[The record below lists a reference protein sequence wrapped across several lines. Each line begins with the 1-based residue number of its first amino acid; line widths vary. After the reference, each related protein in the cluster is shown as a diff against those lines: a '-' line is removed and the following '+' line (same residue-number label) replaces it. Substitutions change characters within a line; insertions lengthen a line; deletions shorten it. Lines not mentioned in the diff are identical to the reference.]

1 MTVSL
6 SGNEEIMFG
15 KRPDGRVIRNLEP
28 MQKIMP
34 YIMKTRCDSMNM
46 YEDTFNCRPMDQY
59 IKAKAEEGIKL
70 SYMHIIIAAV
80 VRLIALRP
88 QLNRFVMNGRIYAR
102 PKIWVSFVVHPTLQ
116 DGSTGT
122 TIKLCFEGT
131 ETILEVAEKVNAAIE
146 KETTKRVE
154 ENGTDKLMR
163 TLMNRIPGP
172 LIKFVIN
179 TLMWMDKHSI
189 MPKKVVELSPFHTSF
204 FITNLKSLGINHIYH
219 HTYNFGTTGL
229 FFAMGKEKRVPVI
242 VGNETV
248 IQKHMGYGLVSDER
262 FCDGLYFALS
272 LRQLRKFMNNPA
284 ILETPLEK
292 KMEDD
297 L

>member
-1 MTVSL
+1 
-6 SGNEEIMFG
+6 MFG

-172 LIKFVIN
+172 LIKLVID

>member
-1 MTVSL
+1 MQCQ
-6 SGNEEIMFG
+6 EMRKIMFG

-34 YIMKTRCDSMNM
+34 YVMKTRCDSMNM

-102 PKIWVSFVVHPTLQ
+102 PKIWVSFVVHPTLA

-131 ETILEVAEKVNAAIE
+131 ETILEIAEIVNAAIE

-154 ENGTDKLMR
+154 ENGTDKLLR

-172 LIKFVIN
+172 FIKFAID
-179 TLMWMDKHSI
+179 TLLWMDKHSI
-189 MPKKVVELSPFHTSF
+189 MPKKIVELSPFHTSF

-284 ILETPLEK
+284 ALETPLEK
-292 KMEDD
+292 KVEDE

>member
-1 MTVSL
+1 
-6 SGNEEIMFG
+6 MFG

-172 LIKFVIN
+172 LIKFVID

-292 KMEDD
+292 KIEDD

>member
-1 MTVSL
+1 
-6 SGNEEIMFG
+6 MFG

-59 IKAKAEEGIKL
+59 IKAKSEEGIKL

-292 KMEDD
+292 KIEDD